1 MVPLII
7 TVAAVGAELTPEQ
20 TPHLPIT
27 PHQLGETAALCEA
40 AGASMIHVHCRRDD
54 GTNTSD
60 PVRFRAAMAAIRAR
74 SDLIVQFTTGG
85 AIGMTAAERTRP
97 LELRPE
103 MATLTCGTVNF
114 GDDVFENSFPIMRGI
129 LAQIVRFGVR
139 PELEIFDAGHLA
151 NAKRLAAEGLLTL
164 PAHVDFVLGV
174 PGGLD
179 ASVRNLVYLVDQ
191 LPPGCTWSVAA
202 IGRDQLPLA
211 TVAVAMGGHVRVGL
225 EDNIYYAKGRLA
237 RNDELVARIARIAA
251 ELGRPVAT
259 PAQAREL
266 LGLPAP
272 EGAAAARST
281 GAPSRE
287 VGAAVTAL
295 ERGDLPV

>member
-1 MVPLII
+1 VVPLII

-27 PHQLGETAALCEA
+27 PEQLGETAAACEA
-40 AGASMIHVHCRRDD
+40 AGASIIHVHCRNDD

-60 PVRFRAAMAAIRAR
+60 PARFGAALAAIRAR

-85 AIGMTAAERTRP
+85 AIGMTAAERAAP
-97 LELRPE
+97 LQLRPD

-129 LAQIVRFGVR
+129 LAEIVRHGAL
-139 PELEIFDAGHLA
+139 PELEIFDAGHLS
-151 NAKRLAAEGLLTL
+151 NAKRLAKEGLLAL

-174 PGGLD
+174 PGALD
-179 ASVRNLVYLVDQ
+179 ASVRNLTYLVDQ

-211 TVAVAMGGHVRVGL
+211 AVAIAMGGHVRVGL
-225 EDNIYYAKGRLA
+225 EDNIYYSKGRLA
-237 RNDELVARIARIAA
+237 RNDELVARVARVAA
-251 ELGRPVAT
+251 ELERPVAT
-259 PAQAREL
+259 PAVAREL
-266 LGLPAP
+266 LGLRIAQ
-272 EGAAAARST
+272 AAAH
-281 GAPSRE
+281 
-287 VGAAVTAL
+287 
-295 ERGDLPV
+295 